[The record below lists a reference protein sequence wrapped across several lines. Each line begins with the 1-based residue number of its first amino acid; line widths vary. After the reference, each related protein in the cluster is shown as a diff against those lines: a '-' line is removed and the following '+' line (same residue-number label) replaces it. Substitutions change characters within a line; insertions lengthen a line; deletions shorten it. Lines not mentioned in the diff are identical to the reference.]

1 MAFKIRNPRGNKSS
15 RRRRSA
21 SSEDSDDDSPDSS
34 MPAADEI
41 FSANATN
48 IKPKAAAGISV
59 HQVVDN
65 ESKGLDTERQAPI
78 RTDFPESDSDRI
90 QTASLN
96 ESYIFFRAVSIPDK
110 ADIPGEGSVKA
121 EKVVHTARAPQS
133 AAADDTFRYDTHRL
147 NRIFADMDNH
157 LRSKDFKRSRVYKKC
172 PSRTLQEVEM
182 RYMQILRAGEVASQ
196 KRTKVSTDTVESTSS
211 APPNLDKEDP
221 EHSQTHIQTKSSRSP
236 VIEVFRGGNAETK
249 ISETETKSEDFP
261 VASTKMDP
269 EGIIQILSTS
279 RISFNFGGKVLG
291 CCLSLAR
298 GKCTCSNISIDASIH
313 AMLRTLSSC
322 PKPQK
327 FSTRAGS
334 GRRISLML

>member
-1 MAFKIRNPRGNKSS
+1 MAFKIRTPRGNKSS
-15 RRRRSA
+15 RRRGSA
-21 SSEDSDDDSPDSS
+21 SSEDSDDDKPDSS

-48 IKPKAAAGISV
+48 IKPKATAGISV

-121 EKVVHTARAPQS
+121 EKVAHPARAPQS

-157 LRSKDFKRSRVYKKC
+157 LRSKTFKRSRVYNKC

-182 RYMQILRAGEVASQ
+182 RSMQILRAGEMASN
-196 KRTKVSTDTVESTSS
+196 KRTKVRSNTVESTSS
-211 APPNLDKEDP
+211 TSPNPVVPDKEVI
-221 EHSQTHIQTKSSRSP
+221 ETNQAHIQTKSPRSP
-236 VIEVFRGGNAETK
+236 VIEVLRGGNDGTK
-249 ISETETKSEDFP
+249 PPETEKKSEEFP
-261 VASTKMDP
+261 VASTKMDLERQKRFLKLAKALFKYFLP
-269 EGIIQILSTS
+269 LEFNLDLVAKYWGAVYVLVEVNTPVILS
-279 RISFNFGGKVLG
+279 
-291 CCLSLAR
+291 A
-298 GKCTCSNISIDASIH
+298 
-313 AMLRTLSSC
+313 
-322 PKPQK
+322 
-327 FSTRAGS
+327 
-334 GRRISLML
+334 LMR